1 MLCLRALC
9 GLETVT
15 REDTLTGSCLRHS
28 GLPVP
33 RQKLALVLY
42 NQEGEEEA
50 VNKHTF
56 VGAGTEIRRHI
67 SFRDEMIG
75 EERKGRV
82 ISKAELCGVYV
93 WCGGGVLGMET
104 GPLCAKKYS
113 DRQINVCESLGL
125 ICRTACKSISW

>member
-1 MLCLRALC
+1 MLCLRALR

-33 RQKLALVLY
+33 RRKLALVLY

-67 SFRDEMIG
+67 SFRDEMIWG
-75 EERKGRV
+75 RKERACHKQGRT
-82 ISKAELCGVYV
+82 V
-93 WCGGGVLGMET
+93 WRVRVRVVGGWCT
-104 GPLCAKKYS
+104 GDGNWTPLC
-113 DRQINVCESLGL
+113 
-125 ICRTACKSISW
+125 